1 MHHRIPAFL
10 LAGLSLVACSTRSA
24 PAPGEVRVLDAS
36 DSELRDAFNAADDR
50 TRLLLILSPT

>member
-1 MHHRIPAFL
+1 MYHRTPAFL

-24 PAPGEVRVLDAS
+24 PAPGEVRALDGS